1 MYLGIDIGSSS
12 SKAAILDENK
22 NLRSVKAVNR
32 GTGTDGVN
40 AVLSQAFAEAGI
52 AREDIRFAVVTG
64 YGRITYQGADKQITE
79 ISCHAKGID
88 HLTEG
93 VATVID
99 IGGQDAKVI
108 RISDGKMENFT
119 MNEKCASG
127 TGRFLEVMARVLG
140 CELGQL
146 SKLADLATKEVS
158 ISSICTVF
166 AESEVIS
173 NLAAGESIENVAR
186 GAHMSVAKRVAGM
199 CGRVG
204 VKEKVVMS
212 GGVAMNANMVNAMEE
227 ALGVPV
233 AAAPHAQIVGAIGAA
248 VLAYEL
254 AQARSG

>member
-1 MYLGIDIGSSS
+1 
-12 SKAAILDENK
+12 
-22 NLRSVKAVNR
+22 
-32 GTGTDGVN
+32 
-40 AVLSQAFAEAGI
+40 EAGI
-52 AREDIRFAVVTG
+52 VRADVRFAVVTG

-88 HLTEG
+88 YLTDG

-140 CELGQL
+140 CELGRL
-146 SKLADLATKEVS
+146 SNLADRATKEVS

-186 GAHMSVAKRVAGM
+186 GAHLSVAKRVAGM

-204 VKEKVVMS
+204 VREKVVMS
-212 GGVAMNANMVNAMEE
+212 GGVALNANMVNAMEE
-227 ALGVPV
+227 VLGVPV
-233 AAAPHAQIVGAIGAA
+233 VAAPHAQIVGAIGAA
-248 VLAYEL
+248 VLAREL
-254 AQARSG
+254 AQARRE